1 MSNDLLRDK
10 WSSLGIAFS
19 TTAKLNA
26 NPELTIIETIKS
38 HEFPSDKKMF
48 SLMLLWLDEYLELVH
63 VERFKNLLK
72 DLNAYELAFMG
83 GIALKCLNKG
93 DNRWKVIIL
102 LIQKKM
108 GKKEIHFNDG
118 NDDEL
123 LLKMKGTDAEFL
135 QFGIRVVPLKS
146 EDHKKLL
153 RREILLGQNA
163 WLKNRLLFG
172 PNLRADFITVFTL
185 SLASNAYQAA
195 KLLGCSMNA
204 SYRNWKSIDEA
215 SKLGFLN

>member
-1 MSNDLLRDK
+1 MNNDLLRDK

-19 TTAKLNA
+19 RAVKLNS

-63 VERFKNLLK
+63 VDRLKNLLK
-72 DLNAYELAFMG
+72 DLNAYELALMG

-93 DNRWKVIIL
+93 DHRWKVIVL
-102 LIQKKM
+102 LVQKKI
-108 GKKEIHFNDG
+108 GKKEIHFDDG
-118 NDDEL
+118 DDEL

-135 QFGIRVVPLKS
+135 KFGIRVAPLKS
-146 EDHKKLL
+146 EDRRKLL
-153 RREILLGQNA
+153 RREVVLGQNA

>member
-48 SLMLLWLDEYLELVH
+48 SLMLLWLEEYLELVH
-63 VERFKNLLK
+63 VERLKNLLK
-72 DLNAYELAFMG
+72 DLSAYELALLG

-93 DNRWKVIIL
+93 DHRWKMIIL
-102 LIQKKM
+102 LIQKKI

-118 NDDEL
+118 NDDDL
-123 LLKMKGTDAEFL
+123 LLKMKGVDKEFL
-135 QFGIRVVPLKS
+135 KFGIRVVPLKS

-153 RREILLGQNA
+153 RREVVLGQNA

-172 PNLRADFITVFTL
+172 PNLRADFMTVFAL

>member
-10 WSSLGIAFS
+10 WSSLGIAFTS
-19 TTAKLNA
+19 TVKLNS

-38 HEFPSDKKMF
+38 HEFPTDKKMF
-48 SLMLLWLDEYLELVH
+48 SLMLLWLDEYFELVH

-72 DLNAYELAFMG
+72 DLSVYELALLG
-83 GIALKCLNKG
+83 GIALKCLNNG
-93 DNRWKVIIL
+93 DHRWKMIIL
-102 LIQKKM
+102 LVQKKI
-108 GKKEIHFNDG
+108 GKNNIHFNDG

-123 LLKMKGTDAEFL
+123 LLKMKGIDADFL
-135 QFGIRVVPLKS
+135 KFGIRVAPLKS
-146 EDHKKLL
+146 EDPKKIL
-153 RREILLGQNA
+153 RREVILGQNA

>member
-19 TTAKLNA
+19 SIEKLNS

-38 HEFPSDKKMF
+38 HEFPADKKMF

-63 VERFKNLLK
+63 VERLKMLLK
-72 DLNAYELAFMG
+72 DLNTYELAIIG
-83 GIALKCLNKG
+83 GLALKCFNKG
-93 DNRWKVIIL
+93 DHRWKVIIQSV
-102 LIQKKM
+102 QKKM
-108 GKKEIHFNDG
+108 GKKEINFKEG

-123 LLKMKGTDAEFL
+123 LLKLKGTDADFL
-135 QFGIRVVPLKS
+135 QFGIRVAPLKS
-146 EDHKKLL
+146 EERKKLL
-153 RREILLGQNA
+153 RREVVLGQNT

-172 PNLRADFITVFTL
+172 PNLRSDFITVFTL

-215 SKLGFLN
+215 SKLGFLS

>member
-19 TTAKLNA
+19 STVKLNA
-26 NPELTIIETIKS
+26 NPELTIIETITS
-38 HEFPSDKKMF
+38 HEFPSDKKIF

-63 VERFKNLLK
+63 VERLKNLLK
-72 DLNAYELAFMG
+72 GLNAYELALMG

-93 DNRWKVIIL
+93 DHRWKVIIL
-102 LIQKKM
+102 LIQKKI
-108 GKKEIHFNDG
+108 GKKEIHFNEG

-135 QFGIRVVPLKS
+135 KFGIRVAPLKS

-153 RREILLGQNA
+153 RREVILGQNA

-195 KLLGCSMNA
+195 KILGCSMNA

>member
-19 TTAKLNA
+19 STVKLNA
-26 NPELTIIETIKS
+26 NPELTIIETITS
-38 HEFPSDKKMF
+38 HEFPSDKKIF

-63 VERFKNLLK
+63 VERLKNLLK
-72 DLNAYELAFMG
+72 GLNVYELALMG

-93 DNRWKVIIL
+93 DHRWKVIIL
-102 LIQKKM
+102 LIQKKI
-108 GKKEIHFNDG
+108 GKKEIHFNEG

-135 QFGIRVVPLKS
+135 KFGIRVAPLKS

-153 RREILLGQNA
+153 RREVILGQNA

-195 KLLGCSMNA
+195 KILGCSMNA

>member
-19 TTAKLNA
+19 TTAKLNS

-38 HEFPSDKKMF
+38 HEFPTDKKMF

-63 VERFKNLLK
+63 VERLKNLLK
-72 DLNAYELAFMG
+72 DLNAYELALLG

-93 DNRWKVIIL
+93 DHRWKMIIL
-102 LIQKKM
+102 LVQKKI

-123 LLKMKGTDAEFL
+123 LLKMKGTDPEFL
-135 QFGIRVVPLKS
+135 KFGIRVAPLKS
-146 EDHKKLL
+146 EDRKKLL
-153 RREILLGQNA
+153 RREVVLSQNA